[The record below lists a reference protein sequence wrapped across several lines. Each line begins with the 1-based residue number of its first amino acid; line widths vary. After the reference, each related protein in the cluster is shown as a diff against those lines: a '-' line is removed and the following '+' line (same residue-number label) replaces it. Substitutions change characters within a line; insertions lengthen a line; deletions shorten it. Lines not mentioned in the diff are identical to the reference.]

1 VSDETDSS
9 HEQRG
14 VHVPYAAWY
23 EETKLS
29 LDFPKGWHAVRLD
42 PDGAPAIGRD
52 EIERAFREPLGTPP
66 LRELARGR
74 RSAVVVVDDLTRPTP
89 VSLFLRDLLDE
100 LEAGGIPSSDIRI
113 LFGTAAHRPPD
124 DAEQAKKLGPDVAGR
139 FPVLVHDF
147 MGPDVR
153 KIGWVDGG
161 PVHLNRHFL
170 DAELRVCVGGVI
182 PHNETG
188 YGGGAKM
195 VVPGVAGHLTIA
207 HFHGALPPR
216 TAGQL
221 EAEPGRFDRRAW
233 SEAVAREVG
242 LHAVVCANVNARRE
256 LAGLFIGDPVAA
268 HRRAA
273 ERARLLGRTPV
284 PRALADEAEVV
295 VVNAYPLDTDPIQMG
310 KSLNLARKLAARTT
324 VVVNA
329 ASDGIFYH
337 GMGMGSGLQSRRL
350 LANLPGWLASPARVG
365 TWMRSALRAARHPE
379 LTARLGYFHLNPLPY
394 AAFQAG
400 DGRLAKTSRTA
411 KPVSEPAEPLV
422 FSRRF
427 PDWGL
432 RRKYPRGR
440 LFREWH
446 ELEEVLASRF
456 PRATALVFPCAPLQ
470 LPEITQTVPPHL
482 EKP

>member
-1 VSDETDSS
+1 VNDATGSS
-9 HEQRG
+9 HEQREIR
-14 VHVPYAAWY
+14 VPYAAWY
-23 EETKLS
+23 EETELR
-29 LDFPKGWHAVRLD
+29 LEFPEGWHAVRLD
-42 PDGAPAIGRD
+42 PDDAPAIGRA
-52 EIERAFREPLGTPP
+52 EIERAFREPVGTPP
-66 LRELARGR
+66 LRELARGK

-89 VSLFLRDLLDE
+89 VSLFLRDLLAE
-100 LEAGGIPSSDIRI
+100 LEAGGVPASGIRI

-124 DAEQAKKLGPDVAGR
+124 EAERAKKLGPEVAGR
-139 FPVLVHDF
+139 FPTLVHDF
-147 MGPDVR
+147 MR
-153 KIGWVDGG
+153 KVGWIDGG

-216 TAGQL
+216 IAGEL
-221 EAEPGRFDRRAW
+221 EAEPGRLDRRAW

-310 KSLNLARKLAARTT
+310 KSLNLARKLAAHTT

-337 GMGMGSGLQSRRL
+337 GMGMGTGMQARRL
-350 LANLPGWLASPARVG
+350 LVNLPGWLASPARVG
-365 TWMRSALRAARHPE
+365 TWMRSALRAARSPV

-400 DGRLAKTSRTA
+400 DGRLAEAPRAASTA
-411 KPVSEPAEPLV
+411 SEPAEPLV

-427 PDWGL
+427 PAWGL
-432 RRKYPRGR
+432 RRKYPNGR

-446 ELEEVLASRF
+446 ELEQLLARRL

-470 LPEITQTVPPHL
+470 LPEIT
-482 EKP
+482 